1 MGLIAVG
8 GQLGARHRHTIA
20 AAFWTVVGI
29 VALLTLGDALAF
41 LGIALVI
48 VTTAWWVAQRVTD
61 FAQHPSRVDLAGGF
75 DDAGD
80 VAKHTVTLGDRLE
93 SQHSVRGA

>member
-1 MGLIAVG
+1 MGSAGCTRVLIPVSVAALGGDPESGEADMGLITTG

-20 AAFWTVVGI
+20 AAFWAVVGI

-48 VTTAWWVAQRVTD
+48 VTTAWWVAQRVTG
-61 FAQHPSRVDLAGGF
+61 R
-75 DDAGD
+75 DA
-80 VAKHTVTLGDRLE
+80 RP
-93 SQHSVRGA
+93 